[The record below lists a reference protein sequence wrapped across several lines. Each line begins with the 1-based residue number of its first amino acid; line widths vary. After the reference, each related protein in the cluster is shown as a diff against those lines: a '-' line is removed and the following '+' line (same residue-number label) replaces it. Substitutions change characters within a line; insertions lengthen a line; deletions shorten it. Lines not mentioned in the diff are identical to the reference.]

1 MGSII
6 FSSNDKNF
14 DSVKSK
20 YFNSLNQIINQ
31 HYESNIT
38 PKRLNANMSICFEN
52 KYFDGIY
59 SSEETQIQSYIEW
72 LQYLYNYLSIEIGDK
87 EWAQEMIILLDDEQF
102 LSENKYLSQ
111 FFFRDFFMSS
121 EPNCIKESKN
131 NTSVNNDIYE
141 EASYE
146 MRTSINNSNMMRA
159 LGGSIGPNAAI
170 DDETDN
176 DINLTINADSDSKYK
191 SYRNKVKKYIEIF
204 REHIINKDHPINR
217 VIQIFEKVWVKYIRE
232 RTEKIKNKN
241 LNDIDKENAISLI
254 DNLIRELQNFII
266 KIQIC
271 LKLFYCRAINY
282 ACFVN
287 EKDELMNLITTLFFK
302 TGKIYE
308 TVFELQRIK
317 LTEEVD
323 DMTKKYR
330 QLYNISPQQLGIKQ
344 QFCLNEETLTMQESI
359 LMKEEKQIDM
369 NIKAKEGQKDKPS
382 SDINIKGVTSIY
394 FNDDQGDKK
403 KIQSQLTKIRKMKK
417 IFPKHYIY
425 NSNNIKVDID
435 FDHDDNNI
443 IPESILNKPS
453 YVNDE
458 GLLTPILPKSRE
470 SMELDYKILMPNN
483 PSRITYAPNMS
494 NKNDIL
500 FNDND
505 DLREM
510 DSVNNDNEIIRD
522 NTVDGRKTLSPFN
535 FIKVFNCVK
544 FTKESG
550 NQLDIRYPYE
560 TAIHLL
566 KQIEKYKAPFEKM
579 LIFANL
585 GNEITSCVN
594 DFWKDME
601 EYVKGDLL
609 GVEAEQLMTIFIFI
623 LLKAQIND
631 IVVHCKIIQLFTTS
645 VIKSSMIGYYYSNAE
660 ASVTYIKNLKNIKEL
675 LRGNIDVFNENGSEV
690 NDDY

>member
-1 MGSII
+1 MGSLIS
-6 FSSNDKNF
+6 SSNDKNF

-20 YFNSLNQIINQ
+20 YFNSINQIINQ

-38 PKRLNANMSICFEN
+38 PKRLNANMAICYEN
-52 KYFDGIY
+52 KYFDGVY

-121 EPNCIKESKN
+121 EPNCIKDTKN

-176 DINLTINADSDSKYK
+176 DINLSINADSDSKYK
-191 SYRNKVKKYIEIF
+191 SYRSKVKKYIEIF

-217 VIQIFEKVWVKYIRE
+217 VIQIFDKVWVKYIRE
-232 RTEKIKNKN
+232 RTNKIKNKN
-241 LNDIDKENAISLI
+241 LNEIEKENANSLI
-254 DNLIRELQNFII
+254 DDLTRELQNFII

-271 LKLFYCRAINY
+271 LKLFYSRAISY

-344 QFCLNEETLTMQESI
+344 QFCLNEETLSMQESI
-359 LMKEEKQIDM
+359 LIKEEKQIDE
-369 NIKAKEGQKDKPS
+369 NIKAKEGQKDKS
-382 SDINIKGVTSIY
+382 NLDFNIKGVTNIY

-403 KIQSQLTKIRKMKK
+403 KIQSELTKIRQMKK

-425 NSNNIKVDID
+425 NANNIKVDID

-470 SMELDYKILMPNN
+470 TMELDYNILKQT
-483 PSRITYAPNMS
+483 RTTYAPYKS
-494 NKNDIL
+494 NKSDNIL

-505 DLREM
+505 DVREM

-522 NTVDGRKTLSPFN
+522 NNVDGRKTISPFN

-675 LRGNIDVFNENGSEV
+675 LKGNIDVFSENASEV

>member
-1 MGSII
+1 MGSLIS
-6 FSSNDKNF
+6 SSNDKNF

-20 YFNSLNQIINQ
+20 YFNSINQIINQ

-38 PKRLNANMSICFEN
+38 PKRLNANMAICYEN
-52 KYFDGIY
+52 KYFDGVY

-121 EPNCIKESKN
+121 EPNCIKDTKN

-176 DINLTINADSDSKYK
+176 DINLSINADSDSKYK
-191 SYRNKVKKYIEIF
+191 SYRSKVKKYIEIF

-217 VIQIFEKVWVKYIRE
+217 VIQIFDKVWVKYIRE
-232 RTEKIKNKN
+232 RTNKIKNKN
-241 LNDIDKENAISLI
+241 LNEIEKENANSLI
-254 DNLIRELQNFII
+254 DDLTRELQNFII

-271 LKLFYCRAINY
+271 LKLFYSRAISY

-308 TVFELQRIK
+308 TVFELQRKK
-317 LTEEVD
+317 LAEEVD

-344 QFCLNEETLTMQESI
+344 QFCLNEETLSMQESI
-359 LMKEEKQIDM
+359 LIKEEKQIDE
-369 NIKAKEGQKDKPS
+369 NIKAKEGQKDKS
-382 SDINIKGVTSIY
+382 NLDFNIKGVTNIY

-403 KIQSQLTKIRKMKK
+403 KIQSQLTKIRQMKK

-425 NSNNIKVDID
+425 NANNIKVDID

-470 SMELDYKILMPNN
+470 TMELDYNILKQT
-483 PSRITYAPNMS
+483 RTTYAPYKS
-494 NKNDIL
+494 NKNDNIL

-505 DLREM
+505 DVREM

-522 NTVDGRKTLSPFN
+522 NNVDGRKTISPFN

-675 LRGNIDVFNENGSEV
+675 LKGNIDVFSENASEV

>member
-6 FSSNDKNF
+6 SSSNDKNF

-52 KYFDGIY
+52 KYFDGVY

-176 DINLTINADSDSKYK
+176 DINLSINADSDSKYK
-191 SYRNKVKKYIEIF
+191 SYRSKVKKYIEIF

-241 LNDIDKENAISLI
+241 LNDIEKENAISLI
-254 DNLIRELQNFII
+254 DNLTRELQNFII

-271 LKLFYCRAINY
+271 LKLFYCRAISY

-369 NIKAKEGQKDKPS
+369 NIKAKEGQKDKS
-382 SDINIKGVTSIY
+382 SLDINIKGVTNIY

-470 SMELDYKILMPNN
+470 TMELDYKILMPNN

-522 NTVDGRKTLSPFN
+522 NTADGRKTLSPFN

-675 LRGNIDVFNENGSEV
+675 LKGNIDVFNENGSEV

>member
-254 DNLIRELQNFII
+254 DNLTRELQNFII

-369 NIKAKEGQKDKPS
+369 NIKAKEGQKDKS
-382 SDINIKGVTSIY
+382 SLDINIKGVTSIY

-494 NKNDIL
+494 NKKDIL

-675 LRGNIDVFNENGSEV
+675 LKGNIDVFNENGSEV

>member
-1 MGSII
+1 MGSLIS
-6 FSSNDKNF
+6 SSNDKNF

-20 YFNSLNQIINQ
+20 YFNSINQIINQ

-38 PKRLNANMSICFEN
+38 PKRLNANMAICYEN
-52 KYFDGIY
+52 KYFDGVY

-121 EPNCIKESKN
+121 EPNCIKDTKN

-176 DINLTINADSDSKYK
+176 DINLSINADSDSKYK
-191 SYRNKVKKYIEIF
+191 SYRSKVKKYIEIF

-217 VIQIFEKVWVKYIRE
+217 VIQIFDKVWVKYIRE
-232 RTEKIKNKN
+232 RTNKIKNKN
-241 LNDIDKENAISLI
+241 LNEIEKENANSLI
-254 DNLIRELQNFII
+254 DDLTRELQNFII

-271 LKLFYCRAINY
+271 LKLFYSRAISY

-344 QFCLNEETLTMQESI
+344 QFCLNEETLSMQESI
-359 LMKEEKQIDM
+359 LIKEEKQIDE
-369 NIKAKEGQKDKPS
+369 NIKAKEGQKDKS
-382 SDINIKGVTSIY
+382 NLDFNIKGVTNIY

-403 KIQSQLTKIRKMKK
+403 KIQSQLTKIRQMKK

-425 NSNNIKVDID
+425 NANNIKVDID

-470 SMELDYKILMPNN
+470 TMELDYNILKQT
-483 PSRITYAPNMS
+483 RTTYAPYKS
-494 NKNDIL
+494 NKNDNIL

-505 DLREM
+505 DVREM

-522 NTVDGRKTLSPFN
+522 NNVDGRKTISPFN

-675 LRGNIDVFNENGSEV
+675 LKGNIDVFSENASEV